1 MAQSQAMAQREPGG
15 ACRELWCLAWARAL
29 QAEHSAGC
37 QNSQSSVQAL
47 REHHGR
53 IHPSPQ
59 HYQGLGIARLSGGP
73 WPWLEDGGEA
83 QAGSSRP
90 RHSVPDPRDPLDI
103 PILLHAL

>member
-59 HYQGLGIARLSGGP
+59 HYQGLGIARQFRVAHGLGWKFEAAALS
-73 WPWLEDGGEA
+73 A
-83 QAGSSRP
+83 
-90 RHSVPDPRDPLDI
+90 
-103 PILLHAL
+103 